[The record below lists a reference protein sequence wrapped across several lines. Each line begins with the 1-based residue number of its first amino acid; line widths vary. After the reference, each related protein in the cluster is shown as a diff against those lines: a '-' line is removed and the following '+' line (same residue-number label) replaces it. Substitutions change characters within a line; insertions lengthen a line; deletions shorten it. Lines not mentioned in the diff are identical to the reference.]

1 MEYDINKISALCE
14 KYFDGATST
23 EEEQLLRD
31 YFTNAGDIPETLRSM
46 MVMMCGLSE
55 AAALTYEPVTCTVK
69 RSKVHRIIWSSIGIA
84 ASIALC
90 IAVFNRETYGYS
102 IDGKAITDPEKALEG
117 TVYLSYLSQ
126 LETTIDIAQA
136 ITEGMENNN

>member
-1 MEYDINKISALCE
+1 MEYDINKITALCE

-46 MVMMCGLSE
+46 KVMMCGLSE
-55 AAALTYEPVTCTVK
+55 AAALTYEPTTKNVRRGLV
-69 RSKVHRIIWSSIGIA
+69 RRIVWSSVGIA

-90 IAVFNRETYGYS
+90 VALFNRETYGYN
-102 IDGKAITDPEKALEG
+102 IDGKAITDPETALEG
-117 TVYLSYLSQ
+117 TVYLTYLSQ

>member
-1 MEYDINKISALCE
+1 MEYDINRITALCE
-14 KYFDGATST
+14 KYFDGTTSS
-23 EEEQLLRD
+23 EEDQLLRD
-31 YFTNAGDIPETLRSM
+31 YFTDAGDIPETLRSM
-46 MVMMCGLSE
+46 KVMMCGLSE
-55 AAALTYEPVTCTVK
+55 AAALTYEQKAVTVK
-69 RSKVHRIIWSSIGIA
+69 RGLVRRIVWSSFAA

-90 IAVFNRETYGYS
+90 VAIFNRETYGYS

>member
-1 MEYDINKISALCE
+1 MEYDINRITALCE
-14 KYFDGATST
+14 KYFDGTTSS
-23 EEEQLLRD
+23 EEDQLLRD
-31 YFTNAGDIPETLRSM
+31 YFTDAGDIPENLRSM
-46 MVMMCGLSE
+46 KVMMCGLSE
-55 AAALTYEPVTCTVK
+55 AAALTYEQKVVTVK
-69 RSKVHRIIWSSIGIA
+69 RGLVRRIVWSSFAA

-90 IAVFNRETYGYS
+90 VAIFNRETYGYS

>member
-1 MEYDINKISALCE
+1 MEYDINRITALCE
-14 KYFDGATST
+14 KYFDGTTSS

-31 YFTNAGDIPETLRSM
+31 YFTDAGDIPETLRSM
-46 MVMMCGLSE
+46 KVMMCGLSE
-55 AAALTYEPVTCTVK
+55 AAALTYEPVTGTVK
-69 RSKVHRIIWSSIGIA
+69 RSKVHRIIWSSVGIA

>member
-46 MVMMCGLSE
+46 KVMMCGLSE
-55 AAALTYEPVTCTVK
+55 AAALTYEQKAVTVK
-69 RSKVHRIIWSSIGIA
+69 RGLVRRIVWSSVAA

-90 IAVFNRETYGYS
+90 VAIFNRETYGYS

>member
-1 MEYDINKISALCE
+1 MEYDINRITALCE
-14 KYFDGATST
+14 KYFDGTTSS
-23 EEEQLLRD
+23 EEDQLLRD
-31 YFTNAGDIPETLRSM
+31 YFTDAGDIPENLRSM
-46 MVMMCGLSE
+46 KVMMCGLSE
-55 AAALTYEPVTCTVK
+55 AAALSYEQKAVTVK
-69 RSKVHRIIWSSIGIA
+69 RGLVRRIVWSSFAA

-90 IAVFNRETYGYS
+90 IAIFNRETYGYS

>member
-1 MEYDINKISALCE
+1 MEYDINKITALCD
-14 KYFDGATST
+14 KYFEGDTSP
-23 EEEQLLRD
+23 EEEQLLRN
-31 YFTNAGDIPETLRSM
+31 YFTDARDIPESLRSM
-46 MVMMCGLSE
+46 KVMMCGLSE
-55 AAALTYEPVTCTVK
+55 AAAMTYEPAAGRVK
-69 RSKVHRIIWSSIGIA
+69 RSNVRRLIWSSVGIA

-90 IAVFNRETYGYS
+90 MAFLNRETYGYDA
-102 IDGKAITDPEKALEG
+102 DGKAITDPETALEG

>member
-1 MEYDINKISALCE
+1 MEYDINRITALCE

-46 MVMMCGLSE
+46 KVMMCGLSE
-55 AAALTYEPVTCTVK
+55 AAALTYEQKAVTVK
-69 RSKVHRIIWSSIGIA
+69 RGLVRRIVWSSVAA

-90 IAVFNRETYGYS
+90 VAIFNRETYGYS

>member
-1 MEYDINKISALCE
+1 MEYDINKITALCE

-46 MVMMCGLSE
+46 KVMMCGLSE
-55 AAALTYEPVTCTVK
+55 AAALTYEQKAVTVK
-69 RSKVHRIIWSSIGIA
+69 RGLVRRIVWSSVAA

-90 IAVFNRETYGYS
+90 VAIFNRETYGYS